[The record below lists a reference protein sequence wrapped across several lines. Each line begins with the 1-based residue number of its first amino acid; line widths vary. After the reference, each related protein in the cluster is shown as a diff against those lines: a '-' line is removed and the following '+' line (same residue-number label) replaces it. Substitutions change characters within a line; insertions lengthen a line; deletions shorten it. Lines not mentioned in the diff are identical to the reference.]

1 MQGDIGTTPAWGQ
14 PGSLRTGMGVVG
26 VPTGQKPRGR
36 GEPQRHRHTGVVYVY
51 VVRWGCLMG
60 GSPSGAGWAQVPEA
74 SHQAPGFPRALA
86 GVGLEGFGQL

>member
-1 MQGDIGTTPAWGQ
+1 MTSALP
-14 PGSLRTGMGVVG
+14 
-26 VPTGQKPRGR
+26 PRGGNQDPCGLGWVWWEFPPGR
-36 GEPQRHRHTGVVYVY
+36 SHVAGGSRRDTGTRVVYVY

-60 GSPSGAGWAQVPEA
+60 GSPSGAGWARVPEA